1 MRFMVL
7 AVTWLF
13 SGLVYADFT
22 QRLEMRIAPSESD
35 PKVFAIDVMTTIA
48 TDSRFPELLE
58 FEISTPPGFLGVEEP
73 HLEGDLV
80 FTAPS
85 SIDSLEDGEVIV
97 TDHESKSWSWRVKP
111 GDSQLIR
118 VRYRV
123 PLTFDQRTSARTGVE
138 HILPYVADD
147 HGMIGT
153 LMTTGTTINALPNRV
168 LAKVMTPKEL
178 ELFSPWPI
186 AKDAGSEEEIWYEV
200 PLEAIMGYEY
210 LPVGAWVGPSLT
222 IGEFRVHMLFSP
234 SGARFEP
241 RLRQPLEKIIDYGIR
256 LFGVPMQDTF
266 LFAFRINESG
276 SGRISATTATNSIYF
291 LFDSRVAE
299 LDPEPMFHVIAHEFV
314 HLWGRHSLAI
324 GQVEDMRWLHEGFT
338 DYYASQICF
347 RLGLLSEESFKKD
360 WIAKLETAENTP
372 ARGRWSIAAA
382 GPMAMQGDTPSQ
394 ELTYQGGWLLAAWL
408 DAAIRKKALAG
419 DNKHEFIPSAGDVAK
434 PGTLDVLMRDFYNDP
449 QWNKH
454 VRPTPALFLERLA
467 KYLPAEQ
474 VAKFEKF
481 TTEPWQFNSEV
492 EFSALGF
499 PVERK
504 QVPAERLGLA
514 LEPGKLIVQNLQPGK
529 AGVTM
534 GLHKGDEI
542 LRINRIEIHSIAD
555 LRPAWL
561 ESDDEDVE
569 IIIRRGEQEIALRGK
584 KPREDQVQI
593 DPSLLLR

>member
-1 MRFMVL
+1 MCI
-7 AVTWLF
+7 
-13 SGLVYADFT
+13 SG
-22 QRLEMRIAPSESD
+22 S
-35 PKVFAIDVMTTIA
+35 
-48 TDSRFPELLE
+48 
-58 FEISTPPGFLGVEEP
+58 
-73 HLEGDLV
+73 
-80 FTAPS
+80 
-85 SIDSLEDGEVIV
+85 
-97 TDHESKSWSWRVKP
+97 
-111 GDSQLIR
+111 
-118 VRYRV
+118 
-123 PLTFDQRTSARTGVE
+123 
-138 HILPYVADD
+138 
-147 HGMIGT
+147 
-153 LMTTGTTINALPNRV
+153 
-168 LAKVMTPKEL
+168 PKEKV
-178 ELFSPWPI
+178 
-186 AKDAGSEEEIWYEV
+186 AAHD
-200 PLEAIMGYEY
+200 
-210 LPVGAWVGPSLT
+210 
-222 IGEFRVHMLFSP
+222 
-234 SGARFEP
+234 
-241 RLRQPLEKIIDYGIR
+241 IR
-256 LFGVPMQDTF
+256 HTDTF

-276 SGRISATTATNSIYF
+276 SGRASATTATNSIDF

-324 GQVEDMRWLHEGFT
+324 GQ
-338 DYYASQICF
+338 
-347 RLGLLSEESFKKD
+347 
-360 WIAKLETAENTP
+360 
-372 ARGRWSIAAA
+372 
-382 GPMAMQGDTPSQ
+382 GDTPSQ

-408 DAAIRKKALAG
+408 DAAIRKKALAD
-419 DNKHEFIPSAGDVAK
+419 DNKLEFTPSAGDVTK

-467 KYLPAEQ
+467 KYLPEEQ